1 MAIVNLPP
9 AAAAKQQQQASR
21 ALRLQS
27 IDPVERYKAREEQ
40 IAEAAREYSG
50 ELLRQAE
57 RNRKAQEAQE
67 RAYDRIER
75 EHQKYRPLPPGAKVT
90 ER

>member
-1 MAIVNLPP
+1 MAIANLSPP
-9 AAAAKQQQQASR
+9 DRRRAEQQASR

-27 IDPVERYKAREEQ
+27 IDPVERYRAREEQ

-67 RAYDRIER
+67 RAYDRLER
-75 EHQKYRPLPPGAKVT
+75 ENQKYRPLPPGAKVT